1 MSSAGH
7 YADFSEPLIGT
18 NLGANPLP
26 QVEPASSW
34 ELFTETQKIELVLP
48 ENPKAVDFL
57 RAYYS
62 KISAQADVAEEAVLG
77 AELDAANAERI
88 AQAARAKA
96 ARLRAQ
102 VQDLASEI
110 AKLT

>member
-7 YADFSEPLIGT
+7 YADFSST
-18 NLGANPLP
+18 DLGMHTVKP
-26 QVEPASSW
+26 VVPATETAPTW
-34 ELFTETQKIELVLP
+34 ELFTETQKIELLVP
-48 ENPKAVDFL
+48 ENPRAVDFL

-62 KISAQADVAEEAVLG
+62 KIRAQADEAERAVLN

-96 ARLRAQ
+96 ARLRGQ
-102 VQDLASEI
+102 VQDLEAELS
-110 AKLT
+110 KLA